1 MHTEL
6 QAVLNDTLE
15 LSHKLVL
22 CLDRENAC
30 LIARKYAQLMAIAEQ
45 KQQLVNELDGLDQ
58 RRQGLAPAQ
67 GPFEHFLENSGNTQ
81 LGKLWAGI
89 QSNIRQCAHKNE
101 VNGRLLQRHSRLTR
115 ETMEILTGRRMSS
128 EKIYDARGRT
138 TAQGSLLPNIEA

>member
-30 LIARKYAQLMAIAEQ
+30 LIARKYEQLMDIAEQ
-45 KQQLVNELDGLDQ
+45 KQQLVNELDLLDKQ
-58 RRQGLAPAQ
+58 REGFVPAA
-67 GPFEHFLENSGNTQ
+67 GRFEHILETSGNAQ

-89 QSNIRQCAHKNE
+89 QSNIRQCASKNE

-115 ETMEILTGRRMSS
+115 ETMEILTGRRISS
-128 EKIYDARGRT
+128 EKTYDARGRT